1 MRKTLL
7 LSVVALASTFV
18 AGCASVS
25 SVDDG
30 ARVYNDKMSRAKNLV
45 APWGI
50 TSVRDV
56 KAPEDAPLADDGS
69 LLFDAAGW
77 ASSFHAAA
85 GSGFLPGTG
94 NWGSALGL
102 GLGVSLLSSALGPA
116 TVIERTFAMGYVP
129 QTSAPTFGE
138 ARLVFG
144 KAWSQAM
151 ESTLKDLF
159 PKATIK
165 VENADYKDVMLID
178 GLHVEAVTVVDESM
192 GCFDYD
198 VKRPREDHC
207 TISLNMRKAKEVVT
221 VPPAYFGERSVKEL
235 SYRIPGAE
243 IDTLSGQKNAVNWTN
258 VLSASVKYLPENMI
272 IFAGIR
278 KNEDGKKTPPM
289 VLEKD
294 RINFFVRPAV
304 KKD

>member
-1 MRKTLL
+1 MAPHKTLL
-7 LSVVALASTFV
+7 LSAVALASAFV

-30 ARVYNDKMSRAKNLV
+30 ARVYNDKMSRARILSLPGESR
-45 APWGI
+45 ASE
-50 TSVRDV
+50 TSRR
-56 KAPEDAPLADDGS
+56 PEDAPLADVGS
-69 LLFDAAGW
+69 LLLDAGGW

-94 NWGSALGL
+94 NWGSPLGL

-116 TVIERTFAMGYVP
+116 PVIERTFAMGYVP

-144 KAWSQAM
+144 QAWSQAM

-192 GCFDYD
+192 DSQRARGRHRVPCALRRAAGARRSCAPRGFPAR
-198 VKRPREDHC
+198 RPLV
-207 TISLNMRKAKEVVT
+207 SAN
-221 VPPAYFGERSVKEL
+221 P
-235 SYRIPGAE
+235 IPGAG
-243 IDTLSGQKNAVNWTN
+243 T
-258 VLSASVKYLPENMI
+258 
-272 IFAGIR
+272 
-278 KNEDGKKTPPM
+278 
-289 VLEKD
+289 
-294 RINFFVRPAV
+294 
-304 KKD
+304 